1 MVKWDGFTSDA
12 WRRLLVVGPHPQDMH
27 DVAIGE
33 NLVDKPML
41 DIDAS

>member
-12 WRRLLVVGPHPQDMH
+12 WRRLLVVGLHPQDMH